1 VILLKKKIMI
11 IDDEESFVLMLKMR
25 IESSGDYE
33 VTVSLEAKDIIK
45 RIHDIRPDVVLLDL
59 LMPGIGGLD
68 ICDMLNHDPIGLTI
82 PIIVVSGLDKP
93 TDKVKAYKLGI
104 SDYLVKP
111 VDDVKLIKAIEK
123 AITLKSEQF

>member
-1 VILLKKKIMI
+1 MKKKIMI

>member
-1 VILLKKKIMI
+1 MKKKIMI
-11 IDDEESFVLMLKMR
+11 IDDEESFALMLKMR

-33 VTVSLEAKDIIK
+33 VMVALEAKDIIK
-45 RIHDIRPDVVLLDL
+45 HMHDIRPDVILLDM

-82 PIIVVSGLDKP
+82 PVIVVSGDDRPMDKL
-93 TDKVKAYKLGI
+93 KAYKFGI

-111 VDDVKLIKAIEK
+111 VDDVKLMKAIEK
-123 AITLKSEQF
+123 AIELKSEQF

>member
-1 VILLKKKIMI
+1 MKKKIMI
-11 IDDEESFVLMLKMR
+11 IDDEESFALMLKMR

-33 VTVSLEAKDIIK
+33 VMVALEAKDIIK
-45 RIHDIRPDVVLLDL
+45 HMHDIRPDVILLDM

-82 PIIVVSGLDKP
+82 PVIVVSGDDRP
-93 TDKVKAYKLGI
+93 TDKLKAYKFGI

-111 VDDVKLIKAIEK
+111 VDDVKLMKAIEK
-123 AITLKSEQF
+123 AIELKSEQF

>member
-1 VILLKKKIMI
+1 MKKKIMI
-11 IDDEESFVLMLKMR
+11 IDDEESFALMLKMR

-33 VTVSLEAKDIIK
+33 VTVSPEAKDIIS
-45 RIHDIRPDVVLLDL
+45 RIHDIRPDVILLDM
-59 LMPGIGGLD
+59 LMSGISGLD

-93 TDKVKAYKLGI
+93 TDKVKAYKFGI

-123 AITLKSEQF
+123 AIKLKSEQF

>member
-1 VILLKKKIMI
+1 MKKKIMI
-11 IDDEESFVLMLKMR
+11 IDDEESFALMLKMR

-45 RIHDIRPDVVLLDL
+45 HIHDIRPDVILLDL

-82 PIIVVSGLDKP
+82 PVIVVSGLDKP
-93 TDKVKAYKLGI
+93 TDKFKAYKFGI

-111 VDDVKLIKAIEK
+111 VDDVKLMKAIEK
-123 AITLKSEQF
+123 AIQLKSEQF

>member
-1 VILLKKKIMI
+1 MKKKIMI
-11 IDDEESFVLMLKMR
+11 IDDEESFASMLKMR

-33 VTVSLEAKDIIK
+33 VTVSPEAKDIIS
-45 RIHDIRPDVVLLDL
+45 RIHEIRPDVILLDL

-68 ICDMLNHDPIGLTI
+68 IGDMLNHDPIGLTI
-82 PIIVVSGLDKP
+82 PVIVVSGLDNP
-93 TDKVKAYKLGI
+93 MDKIKAYKLGI

-123 AITLKSEQF
+123 AIELKSGQS

>member
-1 VILLKKKIMI
+1 MKKKIMI
-11 IDDEESFVLMLKMR
+11 IDDEESFALMLKMR

-33 VTVSLEAKDIIK
+33 VMVALEAKDIIK
-45 RIHDIRPDVVLLDL
+45 HMHDIRPDVILLDM

-68 ICDMLNHDPIGLTI
+68 ICDMLNHDPIGLAI
-82 PIIVVSGLDKP
+82 PVIVVSGDDRP

-123 AITLKSEQF
+123 AIKLKSEQF